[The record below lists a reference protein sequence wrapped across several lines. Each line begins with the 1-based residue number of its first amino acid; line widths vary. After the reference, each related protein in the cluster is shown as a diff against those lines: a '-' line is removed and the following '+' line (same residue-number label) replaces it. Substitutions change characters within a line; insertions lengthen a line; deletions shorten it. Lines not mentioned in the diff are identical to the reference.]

1 MNITVT
7 PEVAVLIEQKVSNG
21 QYPSASVMI
30 ETALRLLEERDR
42 ACSQLRAEIMIG
54 IEQAER
60 GEVRDGK
67 EFFRQMR
74 SQLDDECEMSA

>member
-1 MNITVT
+1 MNITIT
-7 PEVAVLIEQKVSNG
+7 PELAVLIEQKVSNG

-30 ETALRLLEERDR
+30 ETALRLLEKRDR

-60 GEVRDGK
+60 GEVRDGE
-67 EFFRQMR
+67 EFFRQLR
-74 SQLDDECEMSA
+74 SQLDDEREMPA